1 MLLLV
6 LQHHE
11 SSVVTHKRR
20 LFFLST
26 WQIDIVSPRRCIE
39 WHVPSLVRTP
49 SAPGPG
55 APGECVIRGDN
66 RILHFAP
73 GTWLSLECDSSI
85 ASDPPTP
92 DAILT
97 NVTGKWIGLRLT
109 GRHVQNVLASH
120 IAVNVILK
128 NRQCAA
134 LRICDCPAVLVLT
147 GEVREV
153 WTHASYRNS
162 LLAALT
168 ATACAVARR
177 AADGNT
183 RYSKQDNKQVPQ

>member
-1 MLLLV
+1 MTLETEKLAA
-6 LQHHE
+6 
-11 SSVVTHKRR
+11 SD
-20 LFFLST
+20 
-26 WQIDIVSPRRCIE
+26 WQVDIVSPQRCTE
-39 WHVPSLVRTP
+39 WHVPSLVQTP
-49 SAPGPG
+49 SALGPG
-55 APGECVIRGDN
+55 SPGECVISDDN
-66 RILHFAP
+66 RVLHFAP
-73 GTWLSLECDSSI
+73 GIWLSLECDSAC

-97 NVTGKWIGLRLT
+97 DVTGKWIGLRLT

-134 LRICDCPAVLVLT
+134 LRLCDCPALLVRT
-147 GEVREV
+147 GELCEV
-153 WTHASYRNS
+153 WTHASYRDS

-177 AADGNT
+177 PTDGNA
-183 RYSKQDNKQVPQ
+183 R